1 MDYSKLILG
10 EEAPE
15 LVYAVVEIPQGSSNK
30 YEFDVRFETIKLD
43 RVLHHPFNYPGEY
56 GFLPETIEADGDH
69 LDILVLAS
77 QPTFPGCLLQA
88 RPVGLLEMED
98 SGKTDSKI
106 IGISARDYSYQG
118 INNYTDLPFY
128 LPKQI
133 EIFFQNYK
141 KLEGKETK
149 ILGWKNA
156 QVAKDYILNLHQK
169 YLQVRP

>member
-1 MDYSKLILG
+1 
-10 EEAPE
+10 
-15 LVYAVVEIPQGSSNK
+15 
-30 YEFDVRFETIKLD
+30 
-43 RVLHHPFNYPGEY
+43 
-56 GFLPETIEADGDH
+56 
-69 LDILVLAS
+69 
-77 QPTFPGCLLQA
+77 LQA

-141 KLEGKETK
+141 NWKVKKLKF
-149 ILGWKNA
+149 
-156 QVAKDYILNLHQK
+156 
-169 YLQVRP
+169 